1 MINKN
6 EIIPIF
12 FTIDDAYAPYLHVA
26 LISLIENASKDRNY
40 KIIVVY
46 LMRRIEIILL
56 NWLRIILILRWN
68 LSI

>member
-40 KIIVVY
+40 KIIVV
-46 LMRRIEIILL
+46 
-56 NWLRIILILRWN
+56 
-68 LSI
+68 

>member
-40 KIIVVY
+40 KIKMCIRD
-46 LMRRIEIILL
+46 RRKAYDGKVEQ
-56 NWLRIILILRWN
+56 NYGEY
-68 LSI
+68 